1 MGRRNTRKDASEGS
15 SLCQPGRATRAKAGA
30 FAYSQGA
37 PRGQRP
43 EPSLTARVRH
53 AGQRLEPSLTARVRQ
68 AGGLEPSLTV
78 FGGLMHMEQL
88 AGNIQYDESA
98 YD

>member
-1 MGRRNTRKDASEGS
+1 MA
-15 SLCQPGRATRAKAGA
+15 
-30 FAYSQGA
+30 
-37 PRGQRP
+37 
-43 EPSLTARVRH
+43 RH
-53 AGQRLEPSLTARVRQ
+53 AGQR
-68 AGGLEPSLTV
+68 LEPSLTV